1 MTRIEKGNSMEKT
14 SLSGTLLRERDMDN
28 LRSTL
33 LRREAVKK
41 HIDLYT
47 SDLLLMPT
55 IGQSSSEAGWRE
67 KPKVV
72 SSLSNDGERIWRG
85 MWKMSNKSLH
95 LPVPD
100 IIPHTNERLDD

>member
-1 MTRIEKGNSMEKT
+1 MSRKGNSMEDNYQEL
-14 SLSGTLLRERDMDN
+14 SLGEGIWFN

-55 IGQSSSEAGWRE
+55 IS
-67 KPKVV
+67 
-72 SSLSNDGERIWRG
+72 
-85 MWKMSNKSLH
+85 
-95 LPVPD
+95 
-100 IIPHTNERLDD
+100 

>member
-1 MTRIEKGNSMEKT
+1 MEKT

-55 IGQSSSEAGWRE
+55 IGQSLSEAGWRKAQSGQLLE
-67 KPKVV
+67 Q
-72 SSLSNDGERIWRG
+72 
-85 MWKMSNKSLH
+85 
-95 LPVPD
+95 
-100 IIPHTNERLDD
+100 